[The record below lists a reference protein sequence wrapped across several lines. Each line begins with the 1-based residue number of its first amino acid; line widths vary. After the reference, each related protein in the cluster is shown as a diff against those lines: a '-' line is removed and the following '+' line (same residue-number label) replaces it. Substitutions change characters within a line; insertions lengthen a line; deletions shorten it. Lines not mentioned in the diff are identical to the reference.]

1 VTVTSSATATTAGAP
16 PSSGAAPSAGPV
28 REAPGP
34 RMGASLLGLLGVQRD
49 VLAWVRGQRRRH
61 GDVFAARLPGAL
73 PGVPSMVLYA
83 CEPAAVREIL
93 TDPRRFTKR
102 SPVWDELAA
111 ALGNGLLTSE
121 GETWRGQRRTLQPL
135 FTRRRI
141 ADYTGA
147 FLDAIT
153 AVTDTWAGRP
163 DIELVDEMEKVTL
176 GSVSRALFGTDATAE
191 VAPIVAATDE
201 LSGVVVRRGTSPLR
215 APRWTA
221 RERRHA
227 ALEADLEARVERIV
241 DRAVADAAASDDR
254 DDLVTRLLDAHDPE
268 SGGKLDRQQ
277 ILEQAL
283 VFLLAGYD
291 TTSTALAFTLHELGA
306 RPEIQ
311 DAVRAEIAAVVGD
324 RQPTAEDAAALD
336 LTRRCLQEALRLHPP
351 AYVTGRAATAD
362 TTVAGYRVPAGA
374 LVVAVF
380 GELHRNAAHWPDPD
394 RFDPDR
400 FLPEVVATRDHYA
413 YLPFGGGPRSC
424 IGDHFATLEATLAL
438 AVIVRDWRVR
448 ATGGRVPMRF
458 GITQRAAVPLRAH
471 LTPART

>member
-1 VTVTSSATATTAGAP
+1 VATTTSPPTTSS
-16 PSSGAAPSAGPV
+16 SSRPHLGPV

-34 RMGASLLGLLGVQRD
+34 RMAASLLGLVDVQQD
-49 VLAWVRGQRRRH
+49 VLAWVREQRGRY
-61 GDVFAARLPGAL
+61 GDVFASRLPGFV
-73 PGVPSMVLYA
+73 PGVPSMILYA
-83 CEPAAVREIL
+83 CEPTVIHEVL
-93 TDPRRFTKR
+93 TDTRRFVKR

-141 ADYTGA
+141 SDYTGA
-147 FLDAIT
+147 FLAAIT
-153 AVTDTWAGRP
+153 AVTDGWAGRP

-176 GSVSRALFGTDATAE
+176 GSVSRALFGTDATGE

-201 LSGVVVRRGTSPLR
+201 LSAVIVRRGTSPFR
-215 APRWTA
+215 APSWTA
-221 RERRHA
+221 QERRYA
-227 ALEADLEARVERIV
+227 ALEADLKARVERIV
-241 DRAVADAAASDDR
+241 DRAVADAARDDGR
-254 DDLVTRLLDAHDPE
+254 DDLVTRLLEAVDPE
-268 SGGKLDRQQ
+268 TGDQLDHQQ

-306 RPEIQ
+306 RPDLQ
-311 DAVRAEIAAVVGD
+311 AAVRREVAEVVGD
-324 RQPTAEDAAALD
+324 RQPTAEDAAELD

-351 AYVTGRAATAD
+351 AYVTGRSATED

-380 GELHRNAAHWPDPD
+380 GELHRNEAYWPDPE

-400 FLPEVVATRDHYA
+400 FLPEVTATRDRYA

-424 IGDHFATLEATLAL
+424 IGDHFAVLEATLAL
-438 AVIVRDWRVR
+438 AVVLRDWEIR
-448 ATGGRVPMRF
+448 APGGRVPMRF

-471 LTPART
+471 LTPAGA

>member
-1 VTVTSSATATTAGAP
+1 VTATSRATAVP
-16 PSSGAAPSAGPV
+16 PSAAPSDDPPSAGRV

-34 RMGASLLGLLGVQRD
+34 RMGASFLGLLGVQRD

-141 ADYTGA
+141 VGYTGA

-221 RERRHA
+221 RERRYA
-227 ALEADLEARVERIV
+227 ALEVDLEARVERIV

-254 DDLVTRLLDAHDPE
+254 DDLVTRLLEAHDPE
-268 SGGKLDRQQ
+268 TGGKLDRQQ

-311 DAVRAEIAAVVGD
+311 EAVRAEITAVVGD
-324 RQPTAEDAAALD
+324 RRPTAEDAADLD

-362 TTVAGYRVPAGA
+362 TTVAGYRVPAGS

-380 GELHRNAAHWPDPD
+380 GELHRNAAYWPDPD

-400 FLPEVVATRDHYA
+400 FMPEAVATRDHYA

-438 AVIVRDWRVR
+438 AVIVRDWHVR
-448 ATGGRVPMRF
+448 AAGGRVPMRF